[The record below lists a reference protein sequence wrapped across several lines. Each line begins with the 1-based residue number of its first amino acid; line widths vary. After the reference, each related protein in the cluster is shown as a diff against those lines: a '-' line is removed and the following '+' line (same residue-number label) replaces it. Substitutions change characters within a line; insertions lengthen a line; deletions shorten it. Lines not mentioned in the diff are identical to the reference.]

1 MCIIKFM
8 NSFLY
13 LHNPCLQVQRFAE
26 ALACHA
32 LVAACQKFVQ
42 KFFAHV
48 AEGAEFLSLD
58 VDHVRS
64 LKMN

>member
-1 MCIIKFM
+1 M
-8 NSFLY
+8 
-13 LHNPCLQVQRFAE
+13 QRFAE

-58 VDHVRS
+58 VEHVS
-64 LKMN
+64 PFKSPMNYTWYKLVHEILFI